1 MIDNLSAIT
10 RKIIVECRVIA
21 MKGRLKIALDKL
33 QNFININKLKILDL
47 DQIAIFLL
55 RAEILFLNGSDK
67 ESLDVFKNDINP
79 MLDLIP
85 INIRLIIEANQN
97 EVALAQYEHG
107 SIHKFYQSFDFRKIA
122 GIKLKNTDAIV
133 IADEAVR
140 AGKHYDALPI
150 YWQQLLSSYYLG
162 NWKSFKWASNRLA
175 EEYLKLNWFPQA
187 AYYSII
193 AQNPSL
199 AKKTGQFLLESNNT
213 ALIKNTVEKIIN
225 FSNLFKH
232 ANIAFLLIE
241 SIGDGIPDEQFN
253 DVFSWLI
260 SKCSFY
266 PENLT
271 KANYYMNSWRVL
283 KSLSVRF
290 NQEQAIKTVRKA
302 IGHKFFKT
310 RAFYRKHLIEIIY
323 SCRTILPKDEL
334 IKLSKITL
342 PLAIELKSDYDYPEV
357 INLLCFIA
365 ERVGSE
371 VKSKFADALYP
382 KNNQGVNAVLAQVAD
397 IFGKKISQKA
407 KFKEYVKKVARNIK
421 LQVQYLNPNEE
432 PEPVLDLYFTF
443 SSIQGGKKIVVNGT
457 GSVHINAIIKQNKL
471 LEISDIDLLV
481 DAILSMINEPK
492 NLLSNKSVLIEAL
505 KEFGHRFSKEIGD
518 KVFKTLES
526 IILKNK
532 IDKDILQQIAD
543 SKNPLNPFKIE
554 DNTPE
559 QLSGQALYALAYI
572 EKNNPGIFKNKINRF
587 IENAL
592 TDTNPDV
599 RRFAID
605 AAREL
610 PQLSEISLSSLL
622 VSTRDH
628 DKDVASTAFKAI
640 IYKKNLKLNKFQWN
654 ILLYAI
660 DMAVNSLDSSLR
672 RLAALTI
679 KNNKDNFPSTLSKKV
694 EKLENKLLK
703 DICYSVRSVF
713 SKKF

>member
-33 QNFININKLKILDL
+33 QYFLNLNKVKILDL

-55 RAEILFLNGSDK
+55 KAEILFLNGSDK
-67 ESLDVFKNDINP
+67 ESLDVFRNDINP

-122 GIKLKNTDAIV
+122 GIKLKDADAII
-133 IADEAVR
+133 IADEAAR

-162 NWKSFKWASNRLA
+162 NWQSFKWASNRLT
-175 EEYLKLNWFPQA
+175 EEYLKLKWFPQA

-199 AKKTGQFLLESNNT
+199 AKKTGQFLLESNNS

-266 PENLT
+266 PEHLT
-271 KANYYMNSWRVL
+271 KINYYMNSWRVL

-290 NQEQAIKTVRKA
+290 NQEQAIQTVRTA
-302 IGHKFFKT
+302 IDHNFFKT
-310 RAFYRKHLIEIIY
+310 RTFYRKHLVEIIY
-323 SCRTILPKDEL
+323 NCLPKLPKDEL
-334 IKLSKITL
+334 IKLSKIIL
-342 PLAIELKSDYDYPEV
+342 PLAIEIKSDSDYIEV
-357 INLLCFIA
+357 INLLCVIA
-365 ERVGSE
+365 KRCGSE
-371 VKSKFADALYP
+371 VKSKFAKALYP
-382 KNNQGVNAVLAQVAD
+382 KSKRVNAVLAQVAD
-397 IFGKKISQKA
+397 IFGKKISQESEL
-407 KFKEYVKKVARNIK
+407 KEYVRKVARNIK
-421 LQVQYLNPNEE
+421 LQVQYLNPDEE
-432 PEPVLDLYFTF
+432 PGPVLDLYFSFT
-443 SSIQGGKKIVVNGT
+443 SINGGKKIVVNGT

-471 LEISDIDLLV
+471 LEISDINLLV

-492 NLLSNKSVLIEAL
+492 NLLSNKSILIEAL
-505 KEFGHRFSKEIGD
+505 KELGHRFSKEIGD

-526 IILKNK
+526 IILKNN

-599 RRFAID
+599 RRFAIA

-628 DKDVASTAFKAI
+628 DKGVAIMAFNALA
-640 IYKKNLKLNKFQWN
+640 YKKNLKLNKFQWG
-654 ILLYAI
+654 ILLYTI
-660 DMAVNSLDSSLR
+660 DLTINSIDYSLR
-672 RLAALTI
+672 RMAAIAL
-679 KNNKDNFPSTLSKKV
+679 KNQKDSFPSSLSKKV
-694 EKLENKLLK
+694 KKLENKLLK

-713 SKKF
+713 NKKF